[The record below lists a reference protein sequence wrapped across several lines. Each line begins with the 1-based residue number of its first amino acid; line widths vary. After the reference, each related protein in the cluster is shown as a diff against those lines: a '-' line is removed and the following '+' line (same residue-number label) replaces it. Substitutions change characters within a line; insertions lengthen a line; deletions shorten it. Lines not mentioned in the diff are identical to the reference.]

1 MVHGKVIMKSESF
14 TVRRAE
20 LDDLD
25 QLSIFTAAEYCEA
38 ERTAEA
44 PESIFQGVKAALED
58 DSLGIYWVLVT
69 DDSQLIGS
77 VSVVKEWS
85 DWHAGYY
92 WWIQS
97 MYIQPEYRGMGLME
111 KLLDAVKAAARG
123 NNALDLRLYV
133 HKLNTRAI
141 QAYRK
146 SGFCDSD
153 YQIMKMEL

>member
-1 MVHGKVIMKSESF
+1 MQFENF
-14 TVRRAE
+14 TVRRAD
-20 LDDLD
+20 LNDLD
-25 QLSIFTAAEYCEA
+25 QLKAFTSAEFREA
-38 ERTAEA
+38 ERATEA
-44 PESIFQGVKAALED
+44 PESIKAGIKAALEND
-58 DSLGIYWVLVT
+58 VLGMYWVLVS
-69 DDSQLIGS
+69 DSSGLIGS

-97 MYIQPEYRGMGLME
+97 MYIQPEFRGMGLMD

-123 NNALDLRLYV
+123 GSALDLRLYV

-141 QAYRK
+141 KAYRK

-153 YQIMKMEL
+153 YQIMKMDL